1 MDTQPSNDYID
12 LDLVD
17 KVIALVPEQA
27 WSLVLTAIVSGIV
40 DEMPSTVLQ
49 ELTGDVTGF
58 DRAEEILTS
67 YYSGTDQR
75 NALIQDAFKLIGTEN
90 TLHFL
95 DAMQLN
101 KYVEC
106 LELNTETND

>member
-1 MDTQPSNDYID
+1 MDTQLSNDYID

-17 KVIALVPEQA
+17 KVLALVPEQA

-49 ELTGDVTGF
+49 ELTGDVEGF

-67 YYSGTDQR
+67 YYNGTDQH

-90 TLHFL
+90 TLHLL

-101 KYVEC
+101 KYVES